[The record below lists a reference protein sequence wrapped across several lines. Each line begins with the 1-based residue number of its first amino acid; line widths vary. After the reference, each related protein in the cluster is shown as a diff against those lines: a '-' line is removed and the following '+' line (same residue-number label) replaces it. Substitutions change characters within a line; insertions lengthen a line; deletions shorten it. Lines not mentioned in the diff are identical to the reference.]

1 MRSYLVFDL
10 YGPLSS
16 FGDVAVGEYRPT
28 FSHPSKSSIIGL
40 LAAALGIQRCE
51 EERLHA
57 LFDHLRFA
65 VLVISSGQLMR
76 DYHTAQVPAESSSKN
91 RQIVTRK
98 DELSIRELNTI
109 LSTRDYRM
117 DAYYRIALWS
127 SDEMQPLEE
136 LQRALA
142 YPRYTP
148 YLGRK
153 SCPPA
158 LPFGPEIIEAATLVE
173 ALAGYRKNLAVIERL
188 VGPVAGMQFLL
199 YSEPRKGERAAKAHS
214 ILRRDHLISRKAWQY
229 EEREEAMEYV
239 GGNDVFK

>member
-1 MRSYLVFDL
+1 MRPYLVFDL

-51 EERLHA
+51 EERLLS
-57 LFDHLRFA
+57 LFEHLKFA
-65 VLVISSGQLMR
+65 VLVVSSGQLLR
-76 DYHTAQVPAESSSKN
+76 DYHTAQVPAESSMKK

-98 DELSIRELNTI
+98 DELSISELNTI

-117 DAYYRIALWS
+117 DAYYRIALWNP
-127 SDEMQPLEE
+127 DGMQMLEE
-136 LQRALA
+136 LQRALS

-158 LPFGPEIIEAATLVE
+158 LPFSPEIIEAATLVE
-173 ALAGYRKNLAVIERL
+173 ALAGYRKNQAVIESL
-188 VGPVAGMQFLL
+188 VGPVTGMQFRL
-199 YSEPRKGERAAKAHS
+199 YSELGKAERTAKVHS
-214 ILRRDHLISRKAWQY
+214 VLRRDRLISRKAWQY
-229 EEREEAMEYV
+229 AQREEVMEYV
-239 GGNDVFK
+239 GGSDVFK

>member
-1 MRSYLVFDL
+1 MRPYLVFDL

-40 LAAALGIQRCE
+40 LAAALGIQRHE
-51 EERLHA
+51 EERL
-57 LFDHLRFA
+57 LSLSDRLILG
-65 VLVISSGQLMR
+65 VLVISSGQLLR
-76 DYHTAQVPAESSSKN
+76 DYHTAQVPAESSMKK

-98 DELSIRELNTI
+98 DELSISDLNTI

-127 SDEMQPLEE
+127 PDGKQLLEE
-136 LQRALA
+136 MQRALSF
-142 YPRYTP
+142 PRYTP

-158 LPFGPEIIEAATLVE
+158 LPFGPEIIEAPSLVE
-173 ALAGYRKNLAVIERL
+173 ALAGYRKNQAVIESL
-188 VGPVAGMQFLL
+188 FGSVTGMQFLL
-199 YSEPRKGERAAKAHS
+199 YSEPGKAERTAKVHT
-214 ILRRDHLISRKAWQY
+214 ILRRDRLISRKAWQY
-229 EEREEAMEYV
+229 GQREEVMEYV
-239 GGNDVFK
+239 GGSDVFK